1 MITAPPDTR
10 RALLLVTGA
19 LTAIV
24 GAGRARE
31 ADRVTFTDRFA
42 DLGTATIGE
51 ILDAADAALAPKS
64 DQVTGVDL

>member
-1 MITAPPDTR
+1 MADQLH

-19 LTAIV
+19 LVAIV
-24 GAGRARE
+24 GTGRVRE
-31 ADRVTFTDRFA
+31 GDQVTFTERFA
-42 DLGTATIGE
+42 DLGTASIGD